1 MKLKFKLF
9 AGLAV
14 VAVGLSGLTAC
25 SSAADADASDSTI
38 TYWASNQGSS
48 LTDDA
53 DKLRPMLDRFT
64 AETGVKVDLE
74 VISWTDLYNRI
85 LTAVTSGDGPDVL
98 NIGNTWA
105 VTLQETGAFEPFEGA
120 TLDAVGG
127 EDRFLETSWS
137 ASGAAGEAPA
147 SIPLYGLA
155 YNLYYNPKLFAEAGI
170 DGPPATWDEFV
181 ADAKKLTVDTD
192 GDGSIDQ
199 WGFTAA
205 GASVS
210 ANSHQAFVRGL
221 QNGGSLFDS
230 EGNPTFDS
238 EEQVAGVKQW
248 IDLMSTDKVMSPSDA
263 ETSDGSAKVDNF
275 INGNAAMMFDQSP
288 LKNFSARDFTD
299 FATAPVPMM
308 SADAT
313 GMEATQSH
321 VAGINLSIFKNS
333 DNKENAIKLA
343 AFMTSDAEQI
353 YLNSAFTSLPTVTA
367 AAADAAF
374 STEDVIAKQESLA
387 EHSAPMPLISKEG
400 QMETLTGTAIKNL
413 FAQAATGTVTDADIK
428 AALTDANNQMAAAQ

>member
-1 MKLKFKLF
+1 MKSKFKLF

-25 SSAADADASDSTI
+25 SSEADAAGSGDTI

-53 DKLRPMLDRFT
+53 DKLQPMLDRFT

-127 EDRFLETSWS
+127 EDRFLKTSWS
-137 ASGAAGEAPA
+137 ASGAAGEAPT

-155 YNLYYNPKLFAEAGI
+155 YNMYYNPKLFAEAGI

-181 ADAKKLTVDTD
+181 TDAKKLTVDTD

-210 ANSHQAFVRGL
+210 ANSHQAFIRGL
-221 QNGGSLFDS
+221 QNGGTLFDT

-238 EEQVAGVKQW
+238 DAQVAGVKQW

-308 SADAT
+308 STDAT

-343 AFMTSDAEQI
+343 AFMTSDAEQV

-367 AAADAAF
+367 AGADAAF
-374 STEDVIAKQESLA
+374 STEDVVAKQEALA
-387 EHSAPMPLISKEG
+387 EHAAPMPLISKEG

>member
-1 MKLKFKLF
+1 MMLKFKLF

-25 SSAADADASDSTI
+25 SSEADAEASGDTI

-120 TLDAVGG
+120 ALDAIGG

-137 ASGAAGEAPA
+137 ASGAAGEAPT

-221 QNGGSLFDS
+221 QNGGTLFDS

-238 EEQVAGVKQW
+238 AAQVAGVKQW

-275 INGNAAMMFDQSP
+275 INGSAAMMFDQSP

-299 FATAPVPMM
+299 FGTAPVPMM
-308 SADAT
+308 STDAEDL
-313 GMEATQSH
+313 EATQSH

-343 AFMTSDAEQI
+343 AFMTSDAEQV
-353 YLNSAFTSLPTVTA
+353 YLNSAFTSLPIVTA

-374 STEDVIAKQESLA
+374 STEDVVAKQEALA